1 MKKLQQQQTEKRI
14 ALMCRQDGIRE
25 NTIKQLKEENLHKFC
40 NRLENLADEK
50 RFNRRLAL
58 EAKERE
64 LEENLEYKTQ
74 LRHQLKQQE
83 QQAESLAKELKRR
96 NDEVFRDEKL
106 RQQIRQNSLE
116 IRELE
121 EKLRLG
127 YLNKVRAAQ
136 IAEKL
141 ANEFDSQKADNLL
154 VQEMR
159 DNLKRAEEDDQ
170 MKEEQRILE
179 KRLYQEQLDQQM
191 EEQKEKKRL
200 MYEEFLKEK
209 LMIDE
214 IVRKIHEEDQKE
226 RECQLEKKRVTQAYI
241 EEYLHNREVWKAEEK
256 QKMEAENQRIME
268 FSRVVDDRENRYLQ
282 EKAERDAVQAKI
294 YQALSE
300 KITEREQ
307 AEKELE
313 RIRLELHFEEQEEK
327 ARQNE
332 KAALEKKLR
341 QRLELQKMN
350 EEQLSMKA
358 LKKMTED
365 EEERMFQDQMM
376 AKFAED
382 DRLEQMNAQKRRMK
396 VQEHKR
402 AIERLIAEKREKI
415 AREKEENEMEQ
426 KVLQEMANERQ
437 KIIEE
442 ERQKLLQEHASKL
455 LGYLPKGVIQGP
467 KDLENLGA
475 NFQAAYSKR
484 CEDPL
489 EEC

>member
-1 MKKLQQQQTEKRI
+1 MKKLKQQQTEKRI
-14 ALMCRQDGIRE
+14 ALMCRKDQIRE
-25 NTIKQLKEENLHKFC
+25 NTMKQLEVENLYKIC
-40 NRLENLADEK
+40 NNLENLAEEK

-64 LEENLEYKTQ
+64 IEEDLEYKTQ
-74 LRHQLKQQE
+74 MRHQLKLQE
-83 QQAESLAKELKRR
+83 EQAENLAKELKRR

-116 IRELE
+116 IRDLE

-136 IAEKL
+136 IAEKQT
-141 ANEFDSQKADNLL
+141 NKFNSQKADDML

-159 DNLKRAEEDDQ
+159 ENLKCAEDEDR
-170 MKEEQRILE
+170 MKEEQRMLE
-179 KRLYQEQLDQQM
+179 KRHYQEQLDQQM
-191 EEQKEKKRL
+191 EEQKEKKQH
-200 MYEEFLKEK
+200 MYKEFLKEK

-226 RECQLEKKRVTQAYI
+226 HEYELEKKRVTQAYI
-241 EEYLHNREVWKAEEK
+241 EEYLQNREIWKAEEK
-256 QKMEAENQRIME
+256 QKMEEENQRIME
-268 FSRVVDDRENRYLQ
+268 FSRLVSDRENKYLQ
-282 EKAERDAVQAKI
+282 EKAERSAVQAKI

-300 KITEREQ
+300 KISEHEQ

-313 RIRLELHFEEQEEK
+313 RIRLELCFEEQEEK

-358 LKKMTED
+358 LKQMTEE
-365 EEERMFQDQMM
+365 EEERMFHDQMM

-382 DRLEQMNAQKRRMK
+382 NRLEQMNAQKRRMK

-402 AIERLIAEKREKI
+402 AIQRLIAEKREKVV
-415 AREKEENEMEQ
+415 REKEENEMEQ
-426 KVLQEMANERQ
+426 KMLLEMERERQ
-437 KIIEE
+437 QIIEE

-475 NFQAAYSKR
+475 NFQDAYSKH

-489 EEC
+489 EKF